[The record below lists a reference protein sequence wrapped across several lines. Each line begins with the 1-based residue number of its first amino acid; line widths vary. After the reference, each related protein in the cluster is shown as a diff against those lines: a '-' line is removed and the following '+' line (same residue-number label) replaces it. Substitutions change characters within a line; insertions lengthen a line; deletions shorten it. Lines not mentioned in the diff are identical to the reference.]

1 MKSILKLTTV
11 TLILILFNCKNK
23 TVQIEYHYSDKPVA
37 VTCNDLNTKLYHEA
51 LYSFENDILNFYGK
65 NRGNT
70 NATPN
75 LTMAYNQ
82 FVRNAISGR
91 VPYQSIVS
99 THTKRVFEALKQDKT
114 LWDSENTKSH
124 LNYSSPLIDC
134 IANNINDNNLKTT
147 FNALLSI
154 NDLSPKLFGAP
165 LTSKYRNALN
175 DKYLAS
181 YIAFDLYYSR
191 LFDVDLSMVNLETL
205 ETNVDFN
212 NIPSQNDPH
221 AGHNH

>member
-11 TLILILFNCKNK
+11 TLVLILFNCKNE
-23 TVQIEYHYSDKPVA
+23 TVQIEYQYTDKPLSLSCINLDA
-37 VTCNDLNTKLYHEA
+37 KLYLEA
-51 LYSFENDILNFYGK
+51 LYSFEDDILNFYGK
-65 NRGNT
+65 NRRNT
-70 NATPN
+70 NATPS

-82 FVRNAISGR
+82 FVRNAISRR
-91 VPYQSIVS
+91 VPYQSVVS
-99 THTKRVFEALKQDKT
+99 AHTIRVFEALKQDKT

-134 IANNINDNNLKTT
+134 IANNINDDNLKTT

-181 YIAFDLYYSR
+181 YIAFDLYYSK
-191 LFDVDLSMVNLETL
+191 LFDIDLSMVNLEKP
-205 ETNVDFN
+205 EEKVDFN
-212 NIPSQNDPH
+212 NVPSQNDPH